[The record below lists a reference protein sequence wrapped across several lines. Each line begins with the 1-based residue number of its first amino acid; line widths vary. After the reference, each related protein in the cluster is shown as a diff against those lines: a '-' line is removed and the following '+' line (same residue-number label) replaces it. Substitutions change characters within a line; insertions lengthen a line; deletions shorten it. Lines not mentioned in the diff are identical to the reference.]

1 MMLDRIISFRTVD
14 ERSTVSLVYQ
24 GEERFRCSPPFR
36 VCFVEGE
43 QCDGR
48 YSSVE
53 QGSGAFTATGSAT
66 GTDGT
71 KVEVSDTW
79 RAVDSGTVQI
89 DREVRVAVAGK
100 SRGLRI
106 EFCSETA
113 VSEVGGLEDW
123 EFCVPG
129 ALYNKN
135 DTDHD

>member
-1 MMLDRIISFRTVD
+1 MMLDRIISFKTVD

-36 VCFVEGE
+36 IWFVEGE
-43 QCDGR
+43 QCDGG

-53 QGSGAFTATGSAT
+53 ERSGAFTATGSVT

-79 RAVDSGTVQI
+79 LVVDSETVQI
-89 DREVRVAVAGK
+89 DREARVAVAGK
-100 SRGLRI
+100 SRGLRV
-106 EFCSETA
+106 EFCAETT
-113 VSEVGGLEDW
+113 VPEVGGLEDW

-129 ALYNKN
+129 ALYNK
-135 DTDHD
+135 

>member
-1 MMLDRIISFRTVD
+1 MFKSEGDKLMLDRIGINFRTVD
-14 ERSTVSLVYQ
+14 ERLTVSLVYQ

-53 QGSGAFTATGSAT
+53 EGSGAFTATGSAT

-79 RAVDSGTVQI
+79 REVDSETVQI
-89 DREVRVAVAGK
+89 DREVRVAVAGEGR
-100 SRGLRI
+100 SLGRRI
-106 EFCSETA
+106 LF
-113 VSEVGGLEDW
+113 VYDGYGGVGGGRGGDS
-123 EFCVPG
+123 VSG
-129 ALYNKN
+129 G
-135 DTDHD
+135 